1 MRRILL
7 ISALL
12 TAAIAARAQVEV
24 ASNGHLKVGK
34 QQIIDRNP
42 IVIPDF
48 PLASRS
54 DSVAFGGGFENYYD
68 EVPVDTA
75 ATMVVLGKGEYN
87 SEGYISFGS
96 YSASIGEGQ
105 IYRILNKK
113 NLRNVL
119 ELYGQNGIRGYGSG
133 GRIFLCSGN
142 LSAPFIFYTDVQA
155 KGVLLTSDARLKHDV
170 EGIEGL
176 SSSLAALNPVSFKYN
191 GVSADAAQAKKA
203 SAEGAQTDERTRYGF
218 IAQEV
223 KEIFPDLVV
232 EDEDGYLSIDYIGF
246 IPMLVSAV
254 KDLRA
259 EVEELR
265 NPAAEAP
272 VHAPGNAGIEEAAVV
287 KPSLSQNKPN
297 PFSATT
303 RIDCTLPESV
313 ADASLC
319 VYDLQGKQVL
329 RLKVEGRGATS
340 VSIDGS
346 SLQPGMYIYALIADG
361 VEIDTKRMILT
372 D

>member
-1 MRRILL
+1 MKKTLL
-7 ISALL
+7 LSVLL
-12 TAAIAARAQVEV
+12 TAAIAAQAQVEV
-24 ASNGHLKVGK
+24 APNGHLMVGK
-34 QQIIDRNP
+34 QQVIDRNP

-75 ATMVVLGKGEYN
+75 ATMLVLGKGEYN
-87 SEGYISFGS
+87 AGGYISFGS
-96 YSASIGEGQ
+96 YAAAIGQ
-105 IYRILNKK
+105 TFKSNAFKT
-113 NLRNVL
+113 L

-133 GRIFLCSGN
+133 GRIFLCSGE
-142 LSAPFIFYTDVQA
+142 LSKPFIFYTDVQA

-191 GVSADAAQAKKA
+191 GASADAAQAKKA